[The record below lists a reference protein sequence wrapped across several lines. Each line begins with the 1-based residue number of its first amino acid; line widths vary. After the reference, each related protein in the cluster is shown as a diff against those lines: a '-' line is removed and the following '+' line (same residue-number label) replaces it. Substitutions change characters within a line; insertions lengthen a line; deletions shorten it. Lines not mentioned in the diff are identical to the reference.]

1 MKACRRAFFC
11 IVEPMRRRL
20 PFLRLVLGLTAA
32 LLLTVAAGFW
42 LVRIDRVVVA
52 EGRLAGGSIPVR
64 GAVPGRITSVPVA
77 AGEAVEIGQ
86 PLVRLETEVL
96 EAETD
101 RLTVRIETMQ
111 EQLAAQNEERQRLA
125 VEIHPREGEQAE
137 RAAERARLELAL
149 AEVKARTMASLG
161 AEGLAGRLEV
171 EEAELVRQ
179 LAAMTLKEAESAV
192 PLLATR
198 QQTELAEIAI
208 TIGSLEGAIAEEN
221 TRLREARRMMGNY
234 TIVADAA
241 GVVVGNDLQELPGRQ
256 ITAGEE
262 LFRLA
267 VTTADRFEGT
277 LSDSGRALA
286 RTGLAV
292 KIRIEGYPWM
302 IYGSLAGHVEHVS
315 DRREPSGGF
324 PVTIAIDRAT
334 APGELYEGMRGEAR
348 VIIKQKVSLGRL
360 LLERITEPGSS

>member
-1 MKACRRAFFC
+1 
-11 IVEPMRRRL
+11 MRRRL

-52 EGRLAGGSIPVR
+52 KGRLAGGSIPVR
-64 GAVPGRITSVPVA
+64 VAVPGRITSVPVA
-77 AGEAVEIGQ
+77 AGETVEAGQ
-86 PLVRLETEVL
+86 PLVQLETEVL

-101 RLTVRIETMQ
+101 RLTVRLETMQ
-111 EQLAAQNEERQRLA
+111 EQLAAQHDERRRLVA
-125 VEIHPREGEQAE
+125 EVHPREGEQAE

-149 AEVKARTMASLG
+149 AEVKAQTMASLG

-179 LAAMTLKEAESAV
+179 LAAMTLKEAESSV

-198 QQTELAEIAI
+198 QETELAEIAMAV
-208 TIGSLEGAIAEEN
+208 GSLEGAIAEES
-221 TRLREARRMMGNY
+221 TRLREARRLLGNY
-234 TIVADAA
+234 TVIADTA

-256 ITAGEE
+256 IDAGEE

-267 VTTADRFEGT
+267 VTTAERFEGT

-286 RTGLAV
+286 RQGLAV
-292 KIRIEGYPWM
+292 KIRIVGYPWL
-302 IYGSLAGHVEHVS
+302 IHGTLAGRVEHVS
-315 DRREPSGGF
+315 DRRETSGGF
-324 PVTIAIDRAT
+324 PVTISLDRAA
-334 APGELYEGMRGEAR
+334 APGDLYEGMRGEAR
-348 VIIKQKVSLGRL
+348 IIIEQKVSLGRL

>member
-1 MKACRRAFFC
+1 
-11 IVEPMRRRL
+11 MRRRL
-20 PFLRLVLGLTAA
+20 PFLRTVLGLTAA

-52 EGRLAGGSIPVR
+52 GGRLAGGSIPVR
-64 GAVPGRITSVPVA
+64 VAVPGRITSVLVA

-161 AEGLAGRLEV
+161 AEGLAGRLDV

-179 LAAMTLKEAESAV
+179 LAAMTLKEAESAA
-192 PLLATR
+192 PLLAMR

-208 TIGSLEGAIAEEN
+208 AVGVEGN
-221 TRLREARRMMGNY
+221 PSRRLKRRWGFSTPRE
-234 TIVADAA
+234 
-241 GVVVGNDLQELPGRQ
+241 
-256 ITAGEE
+256 
-262 LFRLA
+262 
-267 VTTADRFEGT
+267 
-277 LSDSGRALA
+277 
-286 RTGLAV
+286 
-292 KIRIEGYPWM
+292 
-302 IYGSLAGHVEHVS
+302 
-315 DRREPSGGF
+315 
-324 PVTIAIDRAT
+324 
-334 APGELYEGMRGEAR
+334 
-348 VIIKQKVSLGRL
+348 
-360 LLERITEPGSS
+360 